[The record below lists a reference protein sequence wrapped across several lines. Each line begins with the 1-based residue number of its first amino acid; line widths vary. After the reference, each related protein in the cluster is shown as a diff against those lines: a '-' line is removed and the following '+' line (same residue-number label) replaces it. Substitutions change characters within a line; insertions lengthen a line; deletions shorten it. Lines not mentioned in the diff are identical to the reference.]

1 MTTRI
6 LYVDDEADLREVAV
20 MSLELDPGFEVRECA
35 SGEAAL
41 AVARDWQ
48 PSLILLD
55 MMMPGMDGPATRRA
69 LADQPETA
77 DIPVVFITART
88 QTRDVEALMALGA
101 RAVIAKP
108 FDPMALAGQIR
119 ALLDE

>member
-20 MSLELDPGFEVRECA
+20 MSLELDPGFEVHECA

-55 MMMPGMDGPATRRA
+55 MMMPGMDGPATRRG